1 MCWIEH
7 WFQYRKYVC
16 FLFGKSNKYKYE
28 GFKALFKST
37 PTFALGKFSH
47 FACIDSE
54 GQTCVHSSTEN
65 LSFHKN
71 KKLASDLSTGT
82 LTFFNGVNGKVYLQ
96 FHCLPLIV
104 FPWPESMCFP
114 GRCCCCHL
122 STWGWLGGE
131 QNGGLPI
138 SYLTRWSGGKSNGRF
153 KMFHTGRTS

>member
-1 MCWIEH
+1 MGWVER
-7 WFQYRKYVC
+7 WFHYRKYVC
-16 FLFGKSNKYKYE
+16 FLFGKSNKYRYE

-114 GRCCCCHL
+114 GCCCCCHL
-122 STWGWLGGE
+122 STWGWLGV
-131 QNGGLPI
+131 
-138 SYLTRWSGGKSNGRF
+138 S
-153 KMFHTGRTS
+153 KMAGSPSAT